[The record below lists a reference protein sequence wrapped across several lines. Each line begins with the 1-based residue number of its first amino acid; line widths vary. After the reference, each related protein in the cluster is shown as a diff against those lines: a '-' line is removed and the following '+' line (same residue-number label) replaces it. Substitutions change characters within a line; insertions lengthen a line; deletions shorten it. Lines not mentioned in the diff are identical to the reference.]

1 MTLQKKLSNYWEKI
15 EKKHKTP
22 KYVKSVKI
30 LDFKDLKKAFNQNN
44 ENYLK
49 KIIKSM
55 YEKKDAYILKNAAP
69 KSLKNK
75 MIKLA
80 NHYKNKKK

>member
-22 KYVKSVKI
+22 KYVKSVKD

-49 KIIKSM
+49 KIIKSFFN
-55 YEKKDAYILKNAAP
+55 EFYI
-69 KSLKNK
+69 
-75 MIKLA
+75 I
-80 NHYKNKKK
+80 